1 MYNTF
6 QLVTQ
11 NQSLVHQNL
20 SLQETQSE
28 VSTCSSD
35 NKYHMFGYIYKHI
48 FYQQL
53 ARAVSPVPGQNIELT
68 QKLSQEVFILLQK
81 CNE

>member
-1 MYNTF
+1 
-6 QLVTQ
+6 
-11 NQSLVHQNL
+11 
-20 SLQETQSE
+20 
-28 VSTCSSD
+28 
-35 NKYHMFGYIYKHI
+35 MFGYIYKHI